1 MQRAVPARYDQ
12 ALVQSSQAPLAGDL
26 TGLAPAPPSR
36 QWRIAGIA
44 ALAVIATVVFVF
56 KVSGTMPDFEVYW
69 RAAVR
74 ASAAEPLYRPEDGH
88 WQFKYLPG
96 FAVLAAPLG
105 AMALPT
111 VSGLWFGLSVFLLVS
126 LLRLSVTLLPEQRK
140 TTAALVTV
148 TVVAMGKFYAREL
161 GLGQVNLLFAVTVAG
176 AVLAM
181 RRHREG
187 LAGVL
192 IAASL
197 LLKPYGVIL
206 LPWLV
211 ARGRLRAL
219 GAAALGL
226 IVVLILPV
234 PLYGIDGTIELHRA
248 WWHTVVSTTAPNLV
262 TPENVSWLAMYT
274 RWFGEGRWPAV
285 FTVATMASAGG
296 LGLWVWRTR
305 RHVAF
310 PEGLE
315 AGLLLLLIPFVSPQG
330 WDYVLLVGTPAIV
343 LFANDLDLL
352 PRWLAWAALIALCA
366 VGLAIYDVMSRPGY
380 LWFHNMSAVAVC
392 YLLVMGALVVLR
404 IRRVA

>member
-1 MQRAVPARYDQ
+1 
-12 ALVQSSQAPLAGDL
+12 
-26 TGLAPAPPSR
+26 
-36 QWRIAGIA
+36 
-44 ALAVIATVVFVF
+44 
-56 KVSGTMPDFEVYW
+56 
-69 RAAVR
+69 
-74 ASAAEPLYRPEDGH
+74 
-88 WQFKYLPG
+88 
-96 FAVLAAPLG
+96 
-105 AMALPT
+105 
-111 VSGLWFGLSVFLLVS
+111 
-126 LLRLSVTLLPEQRK
+126 
-140 TTAALVTV
+140 
-148 TVVAMGKFYAREL
+148 
-161 GLGQVNLLFAVTVAG
+161 
-176 AVLAM
+176 
-181 RRHREG
+181 
-187 LAGVL
+187 
-192 IAASL
+192 
-197 LLKPYGVIL
+197 
-206 LPWLV
+206 
-211 ARGRLRAL
+211 
-219 GAAALGL
+219 
-226 IVVLILPV
+226 
-234 PLYGIDGTIELHRA
+234 
-248 WWHTVVSTTAPNLV
+248 
-262 TPENVSWLAMYT
+262 MYT